1 MGSNDS
7 EKPERSSE
15 EEAALASLLEDLKAQ
30 DAKQEKYKRLREKD
44 LGKGALPFED
54 TEQIEGLYSAEEFW
68 AAIATP
74 DRAVREKVIMDQALK
89 IALHVMKK
97 TPESDLTP
105 TTPEEVFQDS
115 WEINPGE
122 GKKDTKNNPSE
133 D

>member
-30 DAKQEKYKRLREKD
+30 HAKHEKYKKLREKN
-44 LGKGALPFED
+44 LRKSALSKEE
-54 TEQIEGLYSAEEFW
+54 TQQIEGLFSVEEFW

-74 DRAVREKVIMDQALK
+74 DRAVRKKVIMDQALK

-97 TPESDLTP
+97 APESDLTP
-105 TTPEEVFQDS
+105 TTPEEVFPDS
-115 WEINPGE
+115 WEINPDE